1 MRHEPSSL
9 ADELPHRRG
18 RAGRA
23 AARVGRDP
31 DAWAWPDWSRAGS
44 DGTFGN
50 RFDDPRGEYRVL
62 YASSARRGA
71 YVEVLAR
78 FRADPAVQ
86 AGLGE
91 IEAEPGED
99 DGSPQPGELP
109 REWLD
114 NKVVGTAEAHGAF
127 ADVGSARSLTYLR
140 DRLADRA
147 LHYGIDELDAAAI
160 RRARPRGFTQELS
173 RMVSECA
180 DDAGREQFVGIAYR
194 SRLGDEFANWAVF
207 EPSVEDGRLDD
218 QSSEPARADDPDFLD
233 ALELLHIELV

>member
-1 MRHEPSSL
+1 MSCDIEAAVP
-9 ADELPHRRG
+9 DG
-18 RAGRA
+18 RLY
-23 AARVGRDP
+23 RVGRDP

-44 DGTFGN
+44 DGTFGS

-86 AGLGE
+86 AGLGG
-91 IEAEPGED
+91 IEAVPGED

-114 NKVVGTAEAHGAF
+114 NKVVGTAEAHGGF
-127 ADVGSARSLTYLR
+127 AAVGSARSLTYLR

-160 RRARPRGFTQELS
+160 RRARPRAFTQELS
-173 RMVSECA
+173 RLVFECA
-180 DDAGREQFVGIAYR
+180 DDAGREQFVGIA
-194 SRLGDEFANWAVF
+194 
-207 EPSVEDGRLDD
+207 
-218 QSSEPARADDPDFLD
+218 
-233 ALELLHIELV
+233 

>member
-1 MRHEPSSL
+1 MSCDIDAAVP
-9 ADELPHRRG
+9 DG
-18 RAGRA
+18 RLH
-23 AARVGRDP
+23 RVGRDP

-99 DGSPQPGELP
+99 DNGPRPGQLP

-114 NKVVGTAEAHGAF
+114 NKVIGTADAHGTF
-127 ADVGSARSLTYLR
+127 AAVGSARSLAYLR
-140 DRLADRA
+140 DHLADRA

-160 RRARPRGFTQELS
+160 RRARPRAFTQELS
-173 RMVSECA
+173 RLAFECA
-180 DDAGREQFVGIAYR
+180 DEAGRAQFVGIAYR

-207 EPSVEDGRLDD
+207 EPSADDGRLDGL
-218 QSSEPARADDPDFLD
+218 SSEPAGADYPDFLA